1 MQRWSTAVGAGAVAM
16 LASVLIGC
24 GSSSDDAATTDS
36 GAASGGDAKKVSLTY
51 RLDWLVGGAHTCY
64 YRAASAGYF
73 DKQGLD
79 VKILEGSGSG
89 TTATLVA
96 NGENDFGFSDAGVV
110 AKTVNTG
117 AAIKLVA
124 GIYQRTP
131 SVIISLKESGI
142 NGPGDLDGKT
152 VGASSGEAPLQL
164 LPAYLSAA
172 GVDPKAAKV
181 VNMDPGSKIPAL
193 LKGRV
198 DAIVGYATDDL
209 PAAETEAPGKLAV
222 QYYADNGV
230 TTLSNGIIT
239 SQKMIDEQPE
249 TVRKFVT
256 AVQEGFADCES
267 DQAAAVKALAE
278 EFPQKVN
285 AEQATIA
292 LREVLN
298 SLHTQRTEGKPTG
311 FIAPEDF
318 ADTLTTLEKYADL
331 TGAKAPDT
339 YFTNDFVE

>member
-1 MQRWSTAVGAGAVAM
+1 MQRWSTAVGTGVLVALVAAV
-16 LASVLIGC
+16 LASC
-24 GSSSDDAATTDS
+24 GSSGGDKSKASTS
-36 GAASGGDAKKVSLTY
+36 GAGADKKVSLTY

-64 YRAASAGYF
+64 YRAASGGYF
-73 DKQGLD
+73 EKQGLD
-79 VKILEGSGSG
+79 VKIQEGSGSG
-89 TTATLVA
+89 NTATLVA
-96 NGENDFGFSDAGVV
+96 NGGNDFGFADAGVV

-142 NGPGDLDGKT
+142 NRPADLKGKT
-152 VGASSGEAPLQL
+152 VGASTGEAPLQL

-172 GVDPKAAKV
+172 GVDPNAAKI

-193 LKGRV
+193 LGKKV

-209 PAAETEAPGKLAV
+209 PAAEVKAPGKLAV

-239 SQKMIDEQPE
+239 SQKMIDEQPN
-249 TVRKFVT
+249 TVRKFVA
-256 AVQEGFADCES
+256 AVQAGFADCQK
-267 DQAAAVKALAE
+267 DQQAAVDALAKQ
-278 EFPQKVN
+278 FPGKVDKQ
-285 AEQATIA
+285 QATIA

-298 SLHTQRTEGKPTG
+298 SLHTDRTKDKPTG
-311 FIAPEDF
+311 WIAPEDF
-318 ADTLTTLEKYADL
+318 TDTLATLGKYAGLKD
-331 TGAKAPDT
+331 AKSPET
-339 YFTNDFVE
+339 YYTNDFVG

>member
-1 MQRWSTAVGAGAVAM
+1 MVAG
-16 LASVLIGC
+16 VLLGC
-24 GSSSDDAATTDS
+24 GSSSSSNS
-36 GAASGGDAKKVSLTY
+36 GAAGSSGDSGKPVSLTF

-64 YRAASAGYF
+64 YRTASGGYF
-73 DKQGLD
+73 AKNGLD

-96 NGENDFGFSDAGVV
+96 NGGNDFGFSDAGVV
-110 AKTVNTG
+110 SKTINGG
-117 AAIKLVA
+117 APIKLVA

-131 SVIISLKESGI
+131 SVIISLKSSGI
-142 NGPGDLDGKT
+142 NTPADLAGKT
-152 VGASSGEAPLQL
+152 VGASTGEAPLQL

-172 GVDPKAAKV
+172 GADPKSAKV

-239 SQKMIDEQPE
+239 SDKMIKEHPD
-249 TVRKFVT
+249 TVRKFVS
-256 AVQEGFADCES
+256 ALQAGFADCQK
-267 DQAAAVKALAE
+267 DQKAAVAALVK

-285 AEQATIA
+285 EAQATIA
-292 LREVLN
+292 LREVLGT
-298 SLHTQRTEGKPTG
+298 LHTTRTKGKPTG
-311 FIAPEDF
+311 YVDSQDF
-318 ADTLTTLEKYADL
+318 TDTLQTLKKYAGL
-331 TGAKAPDT
+331 TDVKPVDA
-339 YFTNDFVE
+339 YFTNQFVE